1 MQKPVVKIF
10 QMNQHRIYNNIYLNQ
25 RRMLPVCFLFCLQF
39 AIKHIDH
46 QRFISIL
53 FHVIK
58 MRCDVIYCCLI
69 FRRNVSKFARERHCV
84 RLNVANLFGCQ
95 VFFFWSFAPFFC
107 VLFCFNGSL
116 NDIDQLIYRIFSP
129 LFAHSY
135 LRWWFFRMQIMDIT
149 HVTYMPSNIHVILIS
164 HKITANEIIEIEFES
179 RCAISTFKTNI
190 SKKGNTHLN
199 LRTQCCGQIFKIKY
213 LYDQLFSFFFI

>member
-95 VFFFWSFAPFFC
+95 VFFFLELCSVFLCF
-107 VLFCFNGSL
+107 VLFQWFVEW
-116 NDIDQLIYRIFSP
+116 YRPINISYFLASFCTF
-129 LFAHSY
+129 LFAVMV
-135 LRWWFFRMQIMDIT
+135 F
-149 HVTYMPSNIHVILIS
+149 S
-164 HKITANEIIEIEFES
+164 HANNGYYTCDVHAVQHTCDFD
-179 RCAISTFKTNI
+179 F
-190 SKKGNTHLN
+190 
-199 LRTQCCGQIFKIKY
+199 TQNNGKWDYWDRIWI
-213 LYDQLFSFFFI
+213 